1 MENPQSL
8 ADTHLNMCAVLSQ
21 LSKHKEAL
29 QHVLLS
35 ITLLQDE
42 FLNLGPP
49 EKNIDYNEK
58 KDEEN
63 PKVNIED
70 RVSVLAIAYHNLG
83 VELEYLKRVKILK
96 KIFLGF
102 LILFFFFY
110 KLVSR
115 SNSNIFK
122 SG

>member
-63 PKVNIED
+63 PKVNIVD

-102 LILFFFFY
+102 LILFFFFD
-110 KLVSR
+110 KLLSR

>member
-63 PKVNIED
+63 PKGNIED

-83 VELEYLKRVKILK
+83 VELEYLQRVKILIKIKYYK
-96 KIFLGF
+96 KF
-102 LILFFFFY
+102 
-110 KLVSR
+110 
-115 SNSNIFK
+115 
-122 SG
+122 